1 MNKEDW
7 RMVLFLLLSHHMP
20 EKLHRTIHLNIRGK
34 NIYLCA
40 RCTGDYSG
48 TLTLI
53 VAWLLGFM
61 LPVGLYLPLVAIL
74 PLATVLDWITQ
85 SCKLRESRNA
95 IRVTTGFFLG
105 IAKGLLLLMLI
116 QGWLN
121 ILLQALVIVGVY
133 ILAISVVAW
142 KTKFVYSYF
151 D

>member
-20 EKLHRTIHLNIRGK
+20 EKLHRTIHLNIGGK

-48 TLTLI
+48 TLTIL
-53 VAWLLGFM
+53 VAWFLGLK
-61 LPVGLYLPLVAIL
+61 LPTWLYLPLVAIL
-74 PLATVLDWITQ
+74 PLATVIDWLTQ
-85 SCKLRESRNA
+85 SCKLRESRNTL
-95 IRVTTGFFLG
+95 RVTTGFPLG
-105 IAKGLLLLMLI
+105 IAKGLILLMLV
-116 QGWLN
+116 QGWFNLF
-121 ILLQALVIVGVY
+121 LQALVIVGLYV
-133 ILAISVVAW
+133 LVVSLVAW